1 MRLQETIPSC
11 ISSMFSMS
19 ATVSRAD
26 FIISYSNGDS
36 ERENIDSIFKDTL
49 SLAWKGYPL
58 TFRFFYALITVIDL
72 SSNHLQGKIPEGI
85 TQLSA
90 LVALNLSSKNLSGSI
105 PSNIGQLQQLRFLDL
120 SRNSL
125 SGRIPASLSTVP
137 FLTFLNLS
145 FNNLFGEI
153 PLGNQLQSF
162 DAFTYTG
169 NQGLCGPPLTQ
180 ECPRDS
186 ITFDHH
192 SDHHDLL
199 MTFGFYISMFFGFI
213 IGFWGVCGTL
223 FLKTSWRYAYFQF
236 FSDMNDW
243 IYVQAFLFM
252 ARLKTIFQDQ
262 QVNSRVPS

>member
-72 SSNHLQGKIPEGI
+72 SSNHLQGDIPEGI

-90 LVALNLSSKNLSGSI
+90 LVALNLSSNNLSGSI

-192 SDHHDLL
+192 SDHHDRAKSITPGHHDARVIHTIRAVPRWRDRDCNTIIRRRRGQFELSDICKQQPGERL
-199 MTFGFYISMFFGFI
+199 VGGHISM
-213 IGFWGVCGTL
+213 
-223 FLKTSWRYAYFQF
+223 A
-236 FSDMNDW
+236 
-243 IYVQAFLFM
+243 A
-252 ARLKTIFQDQ
+252 AE
-262 QVNSRVPS
+262 